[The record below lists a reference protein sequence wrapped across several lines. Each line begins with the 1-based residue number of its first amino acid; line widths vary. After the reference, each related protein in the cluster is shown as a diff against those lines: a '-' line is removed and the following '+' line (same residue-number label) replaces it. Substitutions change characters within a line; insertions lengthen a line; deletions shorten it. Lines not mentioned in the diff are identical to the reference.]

1 MSLATGMSFLN
12 SKLTGSII
20 MFLLVKVYWLPFLL
34 TVTPLPES
42 ICRSIFRLLVSVT
55 VRV

>member
-1 MSLATGMSFLN
+1 
-12 SKLTGSII
+12 

-42 ICRSIFRLLVSVT
+42 ISRSIFRLLVSVT